1 MLQIILTGKE
11 DGKMNLETR
20 KFKNTAK
27 TIIRLN
33 IILVCLF
40 LLLLCIG
47 IACPAV
53 NASADSTFKYKD
65 YSIGKTV
72 SYTGTVPTY
81 IVDGYEVD
89 LSEQPPMLSE
99 RNIAYASAGAL
110 FKDAIGTTA
119 KYSASKKCITIKYK
133 GHVLKMYIGKTLAY
147 IDDEEIEAPCAP
159 YRVKYKSS
167 KKTATMVPT
176 RFVAETLGMEYYWDS
191 ATSTVTIKTP
201 FYYEL
206 NGEKVKYEGTRGK
219 ITFEGEEVELLDT
232 PSIILEDTALIST
245 KSRVFKVTGID
256 FNYNKKTGLIKV
268 EYNGN
273 TVLYS
278 VDSKI
283 AYVNGLISRC
293 SYAPT
298 VFFIYDRDADI
309 LYIPGRFTMEN
320 LGFNYV
326 WNSQTGTS
334 EISTYKEEIPEVT
347 EDDVTET
354 DTEAGTDQGN
364 DVSNIDNEEG
374 VADTGN
380 DVDSAD
386 TDTDGTSDGSTGVI
400 GTGEEGDD
408 GSDENTEPEVVL
420 LPKELINVFNTN
432 DGYKFFIDK
441 ENCIQTLK
449 LPVPSGV
456 VAADFD
462 THEDIIGCM
471 TELKLQGN
479 YTEFYKNVEI
489 DNPGQAILQIQ
500 MYYDPNTD
508 ETLIRLF
515 SDIVLGCELSDN
527 EDGTVNVR
535 MDFVK
540 NLYKKVIVLDAG
552 HGGHDP
558 GAQAEG
564 YNESDLNLKVI
575 LNCRELFKDSDVK
588 VFYTR
593 IDDTFQTLYDRADF
607 AELVGAD
614 LFISV
619 HHNSSWYNT
628 IKGTSVYYGNLDTYT
643 SLNGLTSEKLATLM
657 LENLTEDLNTEVFA
671 TGVINKNF
679 VVVRDSKA
687 PAVLLEIGF
696 MSCPEELERLVKDK
710 FSKKVARTIVDT
722 VLSIYKEAE

>member
-1 MLQIILTGKE
+1 M
-11 DGKMNLETR
+11 ETR

-334 EISTYKEEIPEVT
+334 EISTYIEEIPEVT

-386 TDTDGTSDGSTGVI
+386 TDTDETSDGSTGVI

-449 LPVPSGV
+449 LPVPAGV
-456 VAADFD
+456 SAADFD

-479 YTEFYKNVEI
+479 YTEFYKNAEI

-527 EDGTVNVR
+527 EDGTVNV
-535 MDFVK
+535 
-540 NLYKKVIVLDAG
+540 
-552 HGGHDP
+552 
-558 GAQAEG
+558 
-564 YNESDLNLKVI
+564 
-575 LNCRELFKDSDVK
+575 
-588 VFYTR
+588 
-593 IDDTFQTLYDRADF
+593 
-607 AELVGAD
+607 
-614 LFISV
+614 
-619 HHNSSWYNT
+619 
-628 IKGTSVYYGNLDTYT
+628 
-643 SLNGLTSEKLATLM
+643 
-657 LENLTEDLNTEVFA
+657 
-671 TGVINKNF
+671 
-679 VVVRDSKA
+679 
-687 PAVLLEIGF
+687 
-696 MSCPEELERLVKDK
+696 
-710 FSKKVARTIVDT
+710 
-722 VLSIYKEAE
+722 